1 MGKIVWG
8 KLLKYSMPDNQKRI
22 LIRGVNWVGDAV
34 MSMPAISAIRRAFP
48 GAKISLLVKPWVAGL
63 FEKDPNVDE
72 IILYEDGHK
81 SLSGKWE
88 LARQLKGKNFDAAIL
103 LQNAIDAAII
113 AFLARIPRRIG
124 YSRDMRGILLTDK
137 IPYKGEDRKE
147 HHIKYFLNLLKEA
160 GISAEPVN
168 KAPWIYLDM
177 EERLKARSLIRN
189 LKRPVI
195 GLNPGAA
202 FGSSKRWPPERFGE
216 VAKKI
221 AGELK
226 GSALIFGAKTEEK
239 TAEEIMKVAP
249 GTVSFAGKT
258 TLRELAALI
267 SECDA
272 LITNDS
278 GTMHVGYAVGTPLVA
293 LFGSTS
299 PGLTGPP
306 EGDIVIK
313 KDISCSPC
321 FKRECKERNMEC
333 MLAITPDEVFSSLR
347 RILPFNRAVFFD
359 RDGTL
364 CRDAGFLKTW
374 KDFEVF
380 EDIEELKKLKGLGFK
395 LIGVTNQSGIGR
407 GIVEEGFVN
416 EVNTFFMEEH
426 GFNAFYYCPHLPEDR
441 CLCRK
446 PSPGMLI
453 RAKKDF
459 RLDLKGS
466 YMVGDKERDIIAGE
480 AAGAR
485 GVLIKEGSEVKNL
498 KEAVEFI
505 IKAENDSKEK

>member
-1 MGKIVWG
+1 
-8 KLLKYSMPDNQKRI
+8 
-22 LIRGVNWVGDAV
+22 
-34 MSMPAISAIRRAFP
+34 MSMPAISAVRKAFP
-48 GAKISLLVKPWVAGL
+48 GAKLSLLVKPWVAGL

-72 IILYEDGHK
+72 IIFYQEEHK
-81 SLSGKWE
+81 GFSGKLE
-88 LARQLKGKNFDAAIL
+88 LARRLKGQKFDLAIL

-113 AFLARIPRRIG
+113 AFIARIPRRIG
-124 YSRDMRGILLTDK
+124 YSRDMRGFLLTDK
-137 IPYKGEDRKE
+137 IPYKGEDRKG
-147 HHIKYFLNLLKEA
+147 HHIGYFLNLLKEA

-226 GSALIFGAKTEEK
+226 GTSVIFGSKAEER
-239 TAEEIMKVAP
+239 TAEEIMKPAP
-249 GTVSFAGKT
+249 EALSFAGKT

-293 LFGSTS
+293 LFGPTS
-299 PGLTGPP
+299 PRLTGPP
-306 EGDIVIK
+306 PAGNIVIK
-313 KDISCSPC
+313 KDVPCSPC
-321 FKRECKERNMEC
+321 FERECPEKHTQC
-333 MLAITPDEVFSSLR
+333 MLGISADEVFNALKR
-347 RILPFNRAVFFD
+347 VLPFNRAVFFD

-364 CRDAGFLKTW
+364 CRDVDFLNNW
-374 KDFEVF
+374 QDFEVF
-380 EDIEELKKLKGLGFK
+380 KDIGEVQKLKELGFK

-407 GIVEEGFVN
+407 GIVNEGFVKDAN
-416 EVNTFFMEEH
+416 RFFIEEH
-426 GFNAFYYCPHLPEDR
+426 GFDAFYYCPHLPEDN
-441 CLCRK
+441 CSCRK
-446 PSPGMLI
+446 PSPGMLV
-453 RAKKDF
+453 RARTEF
-459 RLDLKGS
+459 SIDLKGS
-466 YMVGDKERDIIAGE
+466 YMIGDKEGDIIAGE
-480 AAGAR
+480 AAGTR
-485 GVLIKEGSEVKNL
+485 GLLLKGPSPNSFASL
-498 KEAVEFI
+498 KECVEFI
-505 IKAENDSKEK
+505 IKAENDSGRDK